1 MTSIEDERNAA
12 QEAETIIRSLKPST
26 RYAKIIIDKLR
37 KAHRLATEARQEN
50 FSTPT
55 ALNAIRDDVG
65 LELPPFC
72 AALKNGSATR
82 EMIDAAKHIVESWL
96 KALTEA

>member
-1 MTSIEDERNAA
+1 MASIEDERNAA

-37 KAHRLATEARQEN
+37 KAHRLATEARRKK

-55 ALNAIRDDVG
+55 TLNAIRDDVG
-65 LELPPFC
+65 LKLPPFC

-82 EMIDAAKHIVESWL
+82 EMIEAAKRVVESWL
-96 KALTEA
+96 KALAEP

>member
-37 KAHRLATEARQEN
+37 KAHQLATEARQKK

-55 ALNAIRDDVG
+55 ALNTIRDDVG
-65 LELPPFC
+65 LKFPPFC
-72 AALKNGSATR
+72 AALKNGFATR
-82 EMIDAAKHIVESWL
+82 EMIDAAKHVVESWL